1 LSARITQQPALQE
14 EDGSAMISDHSD
26 EQPSAAQP
34 DEHQALE
41 TVYPITLTNLRG
53 APVVVVGG
61 GAVGARKLS
70 GLLAAGAAVRLI
82 SPAAQPELRVLA
94 ESSAITWH
102 ARPYQ
107 PGDLAGARLVFA
119 ATNQRAVN
127 AQVAADAAA
136 LGLLCNVADD
146 PRAGD
151 FHLPAVYREP
161 GLLVAVSTAGASP
174 ARAKRLRDQIAA
186 WIAAGQPAREQP

>member
-1 LSARITQQPALQE
+1 
-14 EDGSAMISDHSD
+14 MMN
-26 EQPSAAQP
+26 EQPDKQPRTTQPPDLQAPGAA
-34 DEHQALE
+34 
-41 TVYPITLTNLRG
+41 YPITLTNLRG
-53 APVVVVGG
+53 TLVVVVGG
-61 GAVGARKLS
+61 GAVGERKLR

-82 SPAAQPELRVLA
+82 SPVVTPALRALA
-94 ESSAITWH
+94 DSGEITWH

-119 ATNQRAVN
+119 ATDQRAVN
-127 AQVAADAAA
+127 AQVADTAAA

-161 GLLVAVSTAGASP
+161 GLLVAVSTEGASP
-174 ARAKRLRDQIAA
+174 TRAKQLRDQIGA
-186 WIAAGQPAREQP
+186 WLADRRNAQGEK

>member
-1 LSARITQQPALQE
+1 MTSEQ
-14 EDGSAMISDHSD
+14 SD
-26 EQPSAAQP
+26 E
-34 DEHQALE
+34 HLALE
-41 TVYPITLTNLRG
+41 SAYPITLINLRG

-61 GAVGARKLS
+61 GAVGERKLR
-70 GLLAAGAAVRLI
+70 GLLAVGAAVQLI
-82 SPAAQPELRVLA
+82 SPAITPDLRALA
-94 ESSAITWH
+94 ESGAIAWQ

-107 PGDLAGARLVFA
+107 QGDLAGARLVFA
-119 ATNQRAVN
+119 ATDQRAVN
-127 AQVAADAAA
+127 AQIASDAAA

-151 FHLPAVYREP
+151 FHLPAVHREP

-186 WIAAGQPAREQP
+186 WLAAGRTAQEQP

>member
-1 LSARITQQPALQE
+1 MMGEQ
-14 EDGSAMISDHSD
+14 SDD
-26 EQPSAAQP
+26 
-34 DEHQALE
+34 HQALE
-41 TVYPITLTNLRG
+41 TAYPITLTNLRG
-53 APVVVVGG
+53 ALVVVVGG
-61 GAVGARKLS
+61 GAVGGRKLG
-70 GLLAAGAAVRLI
+70 GLLAVGAAVRLI
-82 SPAAQPELRVLA
+82 SPAATPELRSLA
-94 ESSAITWH
+94 DSGAITWH

-119 ATNQRAVN
+119 ATDQRAVN
-127 AQVAADAAA
+127 AQIADDAAA

-151 FHLPAVYREP
+151 FHLPAVHREP

-186 WIAAGQPAREQP
+186 WLANCRL